1 VHAATGPVFH
11 NRERE
16 NFSIYYLMKL
26 EKEFVR
32 FDFIEEE
39 EEEEEE
45 YDD

>member
-1 VHAATGPVFH
+1 MHAATSPVFH

-32 FDFIEEE
+32 FDLIEE